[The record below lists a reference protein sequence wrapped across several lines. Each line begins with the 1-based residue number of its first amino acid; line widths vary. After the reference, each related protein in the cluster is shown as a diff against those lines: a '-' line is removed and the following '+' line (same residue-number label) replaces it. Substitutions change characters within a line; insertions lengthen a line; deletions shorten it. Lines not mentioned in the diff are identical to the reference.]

1 MDENELKVLVARVS
15 KDVLSEVTKGEAIR
29 GLKVGELKDRAAE
42 LGGGRLDSAWTISYS
57 TANATL
63 IERLDPASV
72 KDAVAWTISY
82 STAKISAVEGGRLNQ

>member
-1 MDENELKVLVARVS
+1 MNENELKSLVDRVL

-29 GLKVGELKDRAAE
+29 GLRVGELKDRAAE

-57 TANATL
+57 TSNATL
-63 IERLDPASV
+63 IERLDAASV

-82 STAKISAVEGGRLNQ
+82 STSKVSIVEGGGLK

>member
-1 MDENELKVLVARVS
+1 MNENELKSLVDRVS

-29 GLKVGELKDRAAE
+29 GLRVGELKDRAAE

-57 TANATL
+57 TSNATL
-63 IERLDPASV
+63 IERLDAASV

-82 STAKISAVEGGRLNQ
+82 STSKVSIVEGGGLK